1 MIYTIDV
8 RIYKIEEE
16 NLCWNI
22 AIHTELIEGMV
33 CKEMVNYILVFIF
46 MKVRFKGTFSRPTTI
61 ISYMASVAIHKPMVF
76 LRLRNVSLHQHFHL
90 ILWYLKMY
98 GDVGNIIKW
107 EFLCFP
113 TLCCCLLLFAWH
125 RIFHAHKLSHVS
137 CTKLPEHHALHL

>member
-46 MKVRFKGTFSRPTTI
+46 MKRT
-61 ISYMASVAIHKPMVF
+61 
-76 LRLRNVSLHQHFHL
+76 
-90 ILWYLKMY
+90 
-98 GDVGNIIKW
+98 
-107 EFLCFP
+107 
-113 TLCCCLLLFAWH
+113 
-125 RIFHAHKLSHVS
+125 
-137 CTKLPEHHALHL
+137 